1 MIYLVTN
8 NQELFPNDIYSII
21 GVDESLSLLSSI
33 SVVGLDTETS
43 GLSAWSDNLLLVQ
56 MGCKEFQV
64 VIDCRTIDISL
75 YKTFLESDRLFLLWN
90 AKFDLQWFYK
100 YNIIIKN
107 VYDGFLAEK
116 LIYLGYPPG
125 IHSLSLKSAGEN
137 YLGIQLDK
145 SVRGKIIWSKQL
157 TTDIIQY
164 GADDVKYLEDIYNKQ
179 YKVLEEKQLLKA
191 IDIENRFV
199 RVIAYIEWCGVK
211 IDRNKWFKKIQNDI
225 ARRDSIKEKCINW
238 IIENMPKSEYIY
250 YDLQGDLFADEPFDT
265 SPKVN
270 LNWDSPAQMVKLFK
284 KLGVNVLDKD
294 NKEST
299 DIKILKPQKN
309 KCSLIPIF
317 IEYKEASQVCKA
329 FGEKFLKQINPNSG
343 RLHADWHSIGTDTA
357 RVSCGGGDE
366 DSINL
371 LNLPSDALT
380 RSCFIAEE
388 GNRWISIDYS
398 GQESCLLASIAN
410 DKLMLD
416 ELNTGNGDI
425 HSLVASLMFDELNG
439 VPLKDIKSKFK
450 HLRQEAKGYEFL
462 IAYGGDFN
470 TMMSNFGLQKEDA
483 INKYNKYMNGLS
495 GVKTYQNYRRKDWFD
510 KGYILMSPITGY
522 RANIYDYDK
531 LMEDKEWI
539 SSLDWDYYREMKK
552 SDPNCYTVTR
562 VKNYYK
568 RKSASEKQ
576 SINYPIQ
583 HSGAACAKIAL
594 VNFFNWIIKN
604 GYFSKIKIT
613 IIPYDEVNC
622 EAPEDIAEITAK
634 KLYDCMIES
643 GKIFCTRCK
652 LDADI
657 SRLEDGSLPNYWI
670 H

>member
-1 MIYLVTN
+1 
-8 NQELFPNDIYSII
+8 
-21 GVDESLSLLSSI
+21 
-33 SVVGLDTETS
+33 
-43 GLSAWSDNLLLVQ
+43 
-56 MGCKEFQV
+56 
-64 VIDCRTIDISL
+64 
-75 YKTFLESDRLFLLWN
+75 
-90 AKFDLQWFYK
+90 
-100 YNIIIKN
+100 
-107 VYDGFLAEK
+107 
-116 LIYLGYPPG
+116 
-125 IHSLSLKSAGEN
+125 
-137 YLGIQLDK
+137 
-145 SVRGKIIWSKQL
+145 
-157 TTDIIQY
+157 
-164 GADDVKYLEDIYNKQ
+164 
-179 YKVLEEKQLLKA
+179 
-191 IDIENRFV
+191 
-199 RVIAYIEWCGVK
+199 
-211 IDRNKWFKKIQNDI
+211 
-225 ARRDSIKEKCINW
+225 
-238 IIENMPKSEYIY
+238 
-250 YDLQGDLFADEPFDT
+250 
-265 SPKVN
+265 
-270 LNWDSPAQMVKLFK
+270 
-284 KLGVNVLDKD
+284 
-294 NKEST
+294 
-299 DIKILKPQKN
+299 
-309 KCSLIPIF
+309 
-317 IEYKEASQVCKA
+317 
-329 FGEKFLKQINPNSG
+329 
-343 RLHADWHSIGTDTA
+343 
-357 RVSCGGGDE
+357 
-366 DSINL
+366 
-371 LNLPSDALT
+371 
-380 RSCFIAEE
+380 
-388 GNRWISIDYS
+388 
-398 GQESCLLASIAN
+398 
-410 DKLMLD
+410 MLD